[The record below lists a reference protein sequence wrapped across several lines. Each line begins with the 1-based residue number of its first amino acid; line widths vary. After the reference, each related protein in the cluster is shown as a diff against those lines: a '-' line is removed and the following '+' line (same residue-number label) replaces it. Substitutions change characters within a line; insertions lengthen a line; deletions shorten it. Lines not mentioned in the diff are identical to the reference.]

1 MNTTKMSRTHV
12 LIAISGFTF
21 GMSLHILKDG
31 DSSIN
36 DLQAAIASA
45 SVISTDVLISDP
57 YY

>member
-1 MNTTKMSRTHV
+1 MNITRMSRTQV

-36 DLQAAIASA
+36 VLQAAIASA
-45 SVISTDVLISDP
+45 SVIRTDRLTSDP
-57 YY
+57 

>member
-1 MNTTKMSRTHV
+1 MNITRMSRIQV

-36 DLQAAIASA
+36 DLHAAIASA
-45 SVISTDVLISDP
+45 SVIRTDVFISDP
-57 YY
+57 